1 MNKLSRRSVVRGS
14 VALAAAGTLAR
25 PYVANAAAK
34 TASVWWPQ
42 GFVSEED
49 SSFRAMIADYE
60 KTSGD
65 VPDVLSH
72 NIADLTVVPQNAW
85 HDRLVD
91 LSDVVEPQKSHYHPT
106 ALLAS

>member
-1 MNKLSRRSVVRGS
+1 MARGQNAGEGTARRSSMNKLSRRSVVRGS

-60 KTSGD
+60 KTSGNTID
-65 VPDVLSH
+65 YSLIPFAPLMPKLVS
-72 NIADLTVVPQNAW
+72 ALT
-85 HDRLVD
+85 
-91 LSDVVEPQKSHYHPT
+91 S
-106 ALLAS
+106 